1 MPKVDPTHFS
11 RHQRIIPLEA
21 VQDQHVMML
30 GCGSLGTLIAR
41 ILARLGISRFHLID
55 PAAVTPHHLNR
66 AAFSEDQVGHNKAAA
81 LSIVLARIHKS
92 VRCIT
97 TAKPFSLDHLTVGRE
112 NAIVITTS
120 DPRLPP
126 RVIGGVMDWP
136 KEERPIVL
144 VARHAGLT
152 GGYWLT
158 DLSQEDEPKWPS
170 DLPWLSLAD
179 PPDPKSES
187 RIATT
192 AHFAAAIATQAL
204 VDHMVKRRGGSDHT
218 VRVKRQVDFDLGAFV
233 REK

>member
-1 MPKVDPTHFS
+1 MPTVDPHHFS
-11 RHQRIIPLEA
+11 RHQEIIPLET
-21 VQDQHVMML
+21 VQDQHVMLL

-41 ILARLGISRFHLID
+41 ILVRLGVRRFHLID
-55 PAAVTPHHLNR
+55 PRAVTPDHLNR

-97 TAKPFSLDHLTVGRE
+97 TAKPFALEHLTPGRE

-126 RVIGGVMDWP
+126 RVLGAVHQWP
-136 KEERPIVL
+136 QDERPVVL

-152 GGYWLT
+152 GGYWLS
-158 DLSQEDEPKWPS
+158 DLNADRDVKWPS
-170 DLPWLSLAD
+170 DLPWLSLND
-179 PPDPKSES
+179 PPEPKTES

-204 VDHMVKRRGGSDHT
+204 VDHMVARQRGSEHK
-218 VRVKRQVDFDLGAFV
+218 VRVKREVEFDLGGFV
-233 REK
+233 RE